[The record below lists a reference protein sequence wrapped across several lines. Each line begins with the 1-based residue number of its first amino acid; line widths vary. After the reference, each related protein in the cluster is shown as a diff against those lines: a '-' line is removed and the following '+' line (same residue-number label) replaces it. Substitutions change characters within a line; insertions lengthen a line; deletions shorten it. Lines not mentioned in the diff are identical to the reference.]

1 LHLTLDNKESGV
13 CWVEFLREM
22 MGRGLRA
29 PTSLTSDGAPGLV
42 NVIEGLFSK
51 SLRIHCWYHKMS
63 NIWTKLPA
71 EGIEEVLA
79 HARALRDAPTYEA
92 GEARAAF
99 LVERFGERRMPV
111 PALPPYRAHLATVC
125 RPAAGEGDK
134 PSARLSPLPHR

>member
-1 LHLTLDNKESGV
+1 M

-42 NVIEGLFSK
+42 NVIEGFFSK
-51 SLRIHCWYHKMS
+51 SLRIHCWYHKMG

-99 LVERFGERRMPV
+99 LVERFGEI
-111 PALPPYRAHLATVC
+111 Y
-125 RPAAGEGDK
+125 PAAVKSLAEDLK
-134 PSARLSPLPHR
+134 ASLAHMKVPVCHWT